1 LKREDSVVN
10 KRTINPL
17 IVKPLDKSLEKSLFE
32 YMNQDRIRHFW
43 GIYDL
48 QHMKEKVRTRVALS
62 GESLSGYLMEIN
74 ERIIHIRGIADCAT
88 PLLESTDL
96 NEPLFNIE
104 PAHLCGVKRLYK
116 NFKLT
121 DSTSK
126 GKITT
131 YLSMKVNLQEF
142 KPVETKSVRA
152 ISKEESEAVGNL
164 LARKPDRIQDLMK
177 GLSYGL
183 YAKGQL
189 VAFAAAPEILEDL
202 AIIRGV
208 YTQPSLRGKGYATNV
223 CSAVTARL
231 IEQGKEAFLYVSKD
245 NHPALRVYRK
255 LGFRET
261 GHVFLSFCAERK

>member
-48 QHMKEKVRTRVALS
+48 QHMKEKVRTRVALT
-62 GESLSGYLMEIN
+62 GEDLSGYLMEIN
-74 ERIIHIRGIADCAT
+74 GRIIHIRGIADCAL
-88 PLLESTDL
+88 PLLESTAL
-96 NEPLFNIE
+96 REPLFNIE
-104 PAHLCGVKRLYK
+104 PAHLYGAKALYR
-116 NFKLT
+116 NFKPT
-121 DSTSK
+121 ESTSK

-131 YLSMKVNLQEF
+131 YLSMKVNRHEF
-142 KPVETKSVRA
+142 KPVRIKDVRA
-152 ISKEESEAVGNL
+152 VNKEESEAVGSL
-164 LARKPDRIQDLMK
+164 LARPDRVQDLIK

-183 YAKGQL
+183 FERGQL
-189 VAFAAAPEILEDL
+189 VAFAAAPEMLEDL

-208 YTQPSLRGKGYATNV
+208 YTMPRFRGKGYATRV
-223 CSAVTARL
+223 CSAVISRL
-231 IEQGKEAFLYVSKD
+231 TEQGREVILYVSEE
-245 NHPALRVYRK
+245 NHPAISAYRK

-261 GHVFLSFCAERK
+261 GHVFLSFTAERKQ

>member
-1 LKREDSVVN
+1 M
-10 KRTINPL
+10 
-17 IVKPLDKSLEKSLFE
+17 IVKPLGKSLERSFFE
-32 YMNQDRIRHFW
+32 YMNQDRIRHFR

-74 ERIIHIRGIADCAT
+74 GRIIHIRGIADCAT
-88 PLLESTDL
+88 PLLESIDFH
-96 NEPLFNIE
+96 EPLFNIE
-104 PAHLCGVKRLYK
+104 PAHLYGVKALYK
-116 NFKLT
+116 QFKPT
-121 DSTSK
+121 DATSK
-126 GKITT
+126 CRVTT
-131 YLSMKVNLQEF
+131 FLSMKISTNEF
-142 KPVETKSVRA
+142 KPKKAKNVRELSREDA
-152 ISKEESEAVGNL
+152 EEVGNL
-164 LARKPDRIQDLMK
+164 LAQESDRIKDLLK
-177 GLSYGL
+177 GLSFGL
-183 YAKGQL
+183 HEKGQL

-208 YTQPSLRGKGYATNV
+208 YTQPNLRGKGYATKV

-261 GHVFLSFCAERK
+261 GHVFLSFSAERK